1 MMIPTRCLTILTLV
15 LAFISIVNAQSTT
28 EPSHKYVAKAIETT
42 SSDTSSSAPQ
52 TVDPDKWQFRLSPY
66 LWIAGIS
73 GRAGLGN
80 LTVDVESGLTDDNV
94 NLNFG
99 FMATFEARKKRFI
112 ILTDLQYSNLG
123 TDRPTPGPLFSN
135 ATADFK
141 TFIFDPE
148 VGYRIYDNPERGDF
162 LGVVGGIRYW
172 HLKADLT
179 FNPGLLSAVSASDSR
194 AWVDGVG
201 GVRGGVRLT
210 KRMFFTGKADLGG
223 GGSQFTYQLFGGVG
237 FQLTRHFSLTGGYRD
252 LKVDYDKDGFLF
264 DVALHGPVF
273 GMGIKF

>member
-1 MMIPTRCLTILTLV
+1 MYRTRFITIPILV
-15 LAFISIVNAQSTT
+15 LLSTSIINAQSST
-28 EPSHKYVAKAIETT
+28 EPSDKYVAKAIETT
-42 SSDTSSSAPQ
+42 SSDTSSSAAQ

-123 TDRPTPGPLFSN
+123 TDRPTPGPLFSS

-141 TFIFDPE
+141 TFILDPE

-172 HLKADLT
+172 HVRADLT
-179 FNPGLLSAVSASDSR
+179 FNPGFLTAVSASR
-194 AWVDGVG
+194 GRGWVDAVG
-201 GVRGGVRLT
+201 GFRGGVRLS

-237 FQLTRHFSLTGGYRD
+237 FQLTKRFSLTGGYRD